1 MVDAYEDPG
10 TPETRGGWW
19 YLWWLVARQRGRAA
33 AAAVLG
39 IVWMALLAAQPYLMQ
54 RAVDGGLVP
63 GRLGVLAGWTGA
75 MFVVGAVT
83 AWLSILRHRTM
94 TRLRMDAGFR
104 TAKVVVGHVVR
115 LGAALPG
122 RTGAGEVV
130 TIGVGD
136 VKSVSDALTMV
147 GPGVGSLVF
156 YGVVAGLLVTVSP
169 RLALVVLLGLPVLA
183 LVTGPLT
190 RRLQGV
196 ESEYRERQAVLTAR
210 IADLAGGL
218 RVLGGLGGKGLFAD
232 AFRADSRRLLDQ
244 GYRVGAVASWMQ
256 ALAVGLPTLFL
267 AVVAWLA
274 ARMTAQGE
282 LSVGQLVAV
291 YGYVA
296 VLVGPVT
303 FFVEMAYDLN
313 RGVVAARR
321 VVRLLRLTPEPDEGT
336 LAAPEGPAELY
347 DPASGLRLAP
357 GRLTALAAARPADA
371 TAVVDRLGRYGP
383 TDATWGGVRLD
394 AVPLADVRHRILVA
408 DHEAYLFAGP
418 LREMVA
424 TGRLPAGDGPCE
436 EAPPEH
442 RPGGTAPRKA
452 ATAETRPGR
461 NAPREKVPAEDT
473 AGAGTPRPETTAEGT
488 PGGDVPHRAVTADR
502 TPGGHP
508 PHRAATAQD
517 PPGGNAP
524 HGAATAGA
532 PAVGAATAG
541 APAGGAARAQA
552 TGRPV
557 LADAPSEA
565 TRGERPR
572 DEDALRRAVYAAA
585 AEDVVRGLPEGLDSV
600 VSGQGRSLSGGQRQR
615 LRLVRALLADPEV
628 LLAVEPTSALDA
640 HTEATAAGRLRAARD
655 GRTTLVTSTSP
666 LVLDQADTVVFLADG
681 KVVASGPHRR
691 LLAEEPRYRA
701 LVARDTGIT
710 GTEGTAP

>member
-10 TPETRGGWW
+10 TPDTRGGWW
-19 YLWWLVARQRGRAA
+19 YLWWLVARQPGRAA
-33 AAAVLG
+33 AGAVLG
-39 IVWMALLAAQPYLMQ
+39 IVWMTLLAAQPYLMQ
-54 RAVDGGLVP
+54 RAVDGALVP
-63 GRLGVLAGWTGA
+63 GRLGALAGWAGVMLA
-75 MFVVGAVT
+75 VGAVT

-115 LGAALPG
+115 LGAALSD

-169 RLALVVLLGLPVLA
+169 LLALVVLLGLPVLA

-218 RVLGGLGGKGLFAD
+218 RVLGGLGGKGLVAD

-244 GYRVGAVASWMQ
+244 GYRVGAVASWVQ

-321 VVRLLRLTPEPDEGT
+321 VVGLLRLAPDPDEGT
-336 LAAPEGPAELY
+336 LPVPAGPAELY
-347 DPASGLRLAP
+347 DPASGLRVAP

-394 AVPLADVRHRILVA
+394 AIPLAEVRHRILVA

-418 LREMVA
+418 LRDMLA
-424 TGRLPAGDGPCE
+424 TGRLAGEGGEVTGDG
-436 EAPPEH
+436 
-442 RPGGTAPRKA
+442 
-452 ATAETRPGR
+452 
-461 NAPREKVPAEDT
+461 
-473 AGAGTPRPETTAEGT
+473 
-488 PGGDVPHRAVTADR
+488 
-502 TPGGHP
+502 
-508 PHRAATAQD
+508 
-517 PPGGNAP
+517 
-524 HGAATAGA
+524 
-532 PAVGAATAG
+532 
-541 APAGGAARAQA
+541 
-552 TGRPV
+552 
-557 LADAPSEA
+557 
-565 TRGERPR
+565 
-572 DEDALRRAVYAAA
+572 LRRAVHTAA
-585 AEDVVRGLPEGLDSV
+585 AEDVVRALPDGLDSV

-640 HTEATAAGRLRAARD
+640 HTEATVAGRLRAARD

-691 LLAEEPRYRA
+691 LLVEEPGYRA

-710 GTEGTAP
+710 GTEATTR